1 MTLQEIELHDPKIE
15 LECVLDVSK
24 FEFIFGIGRVHRT
37 YKQLDESL
45 KRELFLIQ
53 QHKLK
58 L

>member
-15 LECVLDVSK
+15 LESVLDVSK

-45 KRELFLIQ
+45 KRTLF
-53 QHKLK
+53 
-58 L
+58 